1 NVRNDS
7 VSQLAR
13 LGSLLGLD
21 PLSRIR
27 MTSGKND
34 PDDEGNEFDEFD

>member
-1 NVRNDS
+1 
-7 VSQLAR
+7 
-13 LGSLLGLD
+13 
-21 PLSRIR
+21 R

>member
-1 NVRNDS
+1 
-7 VSQLAR
+7 
-13 LGSLLGLD
+13 
-21 PLSRIR
+21 SRIR

>member
-1 NVRNDS
+1 
-7 VSQLAR
+7 
-13 LGSLLGLD
+13 LD